1 MVKMGYYYY
10 YNDKHPEEA
19 SDLEILFELL
29 SSVENE
35 IVEFKAAT
43 NGFDFHKLGQ
53 YFSAISNEANLKN
66 KRFGWLVFGVHDTTH
81 AILGT
86 NYKNNATA
94 LEKLKHDIA
103 KETTGAISFMDILRR
118 NLSRGLSAKNYS
130 YCT

>member
-1 MVKMGYYYY
+1 MNLPQV
-10 YNDKHPEEA
+10 
-19 SDLEILFELL
+19 
-29 SSVENE
+29 
-35 IVEFKAAT
+35 AT
-43 NGFDFHKLGQ
+43 SFDAYHKLGQ

-103 KETTGAISFMDILRR
+103 KETTGAISFMDILELHPVADGQEHRV
-118 NLSRGLSAKNYS
+118 LMFKIPAAAIAIPTG
-130 YCT
+130 